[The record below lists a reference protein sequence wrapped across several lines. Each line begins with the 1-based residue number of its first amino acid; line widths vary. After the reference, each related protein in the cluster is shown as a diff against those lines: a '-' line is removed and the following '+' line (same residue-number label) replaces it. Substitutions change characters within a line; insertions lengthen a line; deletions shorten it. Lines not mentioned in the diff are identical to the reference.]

1 MGHTRAERVNGS
13 HAMTDK
19 IALLLGALILGGLG
33 WDYLSNDMNA
43 SFFLA
48 RKTVDLIEWLAF
60 WR

>member
-1 MGHTRAERVNGS
+1 
-13 HAMTDK
+13 MTNK
-19 IALLLGALILGGLG
+19 IAAFLAILILGCLG
-33 WDYLSNDMNA
+33 WDYLFNEMNA